1 MATQTEVYT
10 ISVEVCL
17 NAKLTVL
24 LVVVAAV
31 GVLELFIFEILNDDD
46 LWTVLNHPLI

>member
-24 LVVVAAV
+24 LGVVDVR
-31 GVLELFIFEILNDDD
+31 VLELFIFEILNDDY